1 MPEKRTPFKLR
12 DCIVAEIL
20 TLRCKLAIEKDKFYC
35 KSEFS
40 QLYIIV
46 IPLLISSITYLLI
59 TYIHVSWWDMDIFG
73 DRDTI
78 LLMRIAD
85 KIFLI
90 SQYWHLEDCSENLA
104 SNGWRTIPKWPIYT
118 HKLFIK
124 GNLWDYYYY
133 VDDKET

>member
-1 MPEKRTPFKLR
+1 MPEKRAPFKLR
-12 DCIVAEIL
+12 DCIVAKIL

-46 IPLLISSITYLLI
+46 IPLLISLITYLLI
-59 TYIHVSWWDMDIFG
+59 TNIHVSWLGMDIFG

-78 LLMRIAD
+78 SLTRIAD

-90 SQYWHLEDCSENLA
+90 SQ
-104 SNGWRTIPKWPIYT
+104 GG
-118 HKLFIK
+118 F
-124 GNLWDYYYY
+124 
-133 VDDKET
+133 